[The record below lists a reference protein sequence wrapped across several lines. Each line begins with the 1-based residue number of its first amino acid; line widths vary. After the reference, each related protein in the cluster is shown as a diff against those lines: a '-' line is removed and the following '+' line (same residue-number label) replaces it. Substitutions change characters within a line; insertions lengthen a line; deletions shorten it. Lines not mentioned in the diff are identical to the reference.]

1 MAPEHRP
8 DRPLRNRR
16 ARRGAGGLSGR
27 TGGRQ
32 RPRRSDRRRRT
43 RAPGRVMAGDRT
55 SVPLPLGGRRR
66 RDRPR
71 LRGPGSARQQP
82 TPAHGRIP
90 TADEQRHRR
99 LHALLLPRL
108 RRRSDRH
115 HGGVLRRW
123 LGLTQPPRCRL
134 RPLRTRDLGR
144 RPAHESATHATTCS
158 CDCLVLSR
166 EACEPPPSPAR
177 CFIGRH
183 HRSACLRVAAAPSLP
198 SRGAAVRSTTSLGS
212 SCGTALPTGAT
223 VVRAPRRGPD
233 AACSSQ

>member
-32 RPRRSDRRRRT
+32 RPRRRDHRRRT

-99 LHALLLPRL
+99 PHALLLPRL
-108 RRRSDRH
+108 RRRGGRH
-115 HGGVLRRW
+115 HGAVLRRG
-123 LGLTQPPRCRL
+123 LGRLQPPRCRL
-134 RPLRTRDLGR
+134 RPLRTRGLGR
-144 RPAHESATHATTCS
+144 QPAH
-158 CDCLVLSR
+158 SR
-166 EACEPPPSPAR
+166 RHTPRRGGRSGRDAGAR
-177 CFIGRH
+177 RPVT
-183 HRSACLRVAAAPSLP
+183 RVRRRRG
-198 SRGAAVRSTTSLGS
+198 SRGAV
-212 SCGTALPTGAT
+212 PP
-223 VVRAPRRGPD
+223 PRRGGAGGLRGRGCGCGGQPR
-233 AACSSQ
+233 